1 MLSTPIGH
9 LGDFSFRG
17 LEVLRQVAVVAAE
30 DTRRTRRL
38 LGHYEVSPALVSLHA
53 HSRPEQVERLLD
65 RVEAGDDVAY
75 VTDAGTPGVSDPGAS
90 LAERAH
96 ARGLPVVPIP
106 GPAAVLAALA
116 AAGFPAD
123 RFLFLGFLPKKGTAR
138 AALLERIAAEPWT
151 CICYEAPGRTVAL
164 LGDLAARCGVDRPAA
179 VARELTK
186 LHEEVRRGTVGAL
199 LQYYEAHA
207 PRGEVTVVVSGA
219 GAPAARAQPAAAASA
234 APDADVRRMAH
245 DTSDAPPAG
254 SRLAP
259 SATAPHAGELIAAM
273 RDAGVAPSAI
283 AKELS
288 RRLGLSRR
296 AAYHLLTR

>member
-38 LGHYEVSPALVSLHA
+38 LGHYEVSPPLVSLHA

-65 RVEAGDDVAY
+65 RVEAGDDAAY

-90 LAERAH
+90 IAERAH
-96 ARGLPVVPIP
+96 ERGILVVPIP

-123 RFLFLGFLPKKGTAR
+123 RFLFLGFLPKKGTGR
-138 AALLERIAAEPWT
+138 AALLDRIVTEPWT
-151 CICYEAPGRTVAL
+151 TICYEAPGRTVAL
-164 LGDLAARCGVDRPAA
+164 LRDLAARCGAGRPAA

-186 LHEEVRRGTVGAL
+186 LHEEVRRGTL
-199 LQYYEAHA
+199 EELIQYYEAHA
-207 PRGEVTVVVSGA
+207 PRGEVTIVVGAAVRFAAWRDRGGGAAAATETGGHSSGA
-219 GAPAARAQPAAAASA
+219 TGAESAPAAPP
-234 APDADVRRMAH
+234 APDAGD
-245 DTSDAPPAG
+245 
-254 SRLAP
+254 
-259 SATAPHAGELIAAM
+259 LIAAM
-273 RDAGVAPSAI
+273 RAAGATPSAI

-288 RRLGLSRR
+288 RRLGLARQD
-296 AAYHLLTR
+296 AYRLLTR